1 MQSFILKHYRYSQ
14 RRQTALR
21 TVTDKI
27 HDVGG
32 ADWVPIWLK
41 SRSLITCDMSP
52 WIDSIVF
59 LQLLSHTQKENND
72 NTYKSL
78 LPVWSLQCYCPVSV
92 CHESF
97 VLSKQLYKLSWF
109 LAQRHSSTYPT
120 ECYKENPGISKIRV
134 EPYPKLWHGFFRS
147 TLNVATCSQI

>member
-1 MQSFILKHYRYSQ
+1 MHSFILKHYRYSQ

-27 HDVGG
+27 HEVGG

-92 CHESF
+92 CHESVF
-97 VLSKQLYKLSWF
+97 YRYNCTNRAGFW
-109 LAQRHSSTYPT
+109 QRHSSTYPT

-134 EPYPKLWHGFFRS
+134 EPYPKLWQGFFRS
-147 TLNVATCSQI
+147 TLNVATRSQI